1 MGFFSS
7 LTGGLLGGSKSSS
20 SSSSGYGALP
30 AVAQEAMDEVTKQ
43 GRALLLGNTGAN
55 LFTPLPQTASETQAF
70 NLMQMPNTQSGVSE
84 LVSRYQNPYLDSLIN
99 DINRQSQGEYS
110 LYKQALSGAGQM
122 GSNREF
128 VNAAAADEAR
138 MRAIEQAQRE
148 SYNTALSTGLGQNQQ
163 SIANLLTQG
172 EFARGIEAQ
181 TQQAPLAALQAMA
194 QLLGVYPASSEGTS
208 KSSSS
213 EGIGGLLQGVG
224 ALSKLKIFSDIRL
237 KDNITKVGEKDGL
250 SIYEYNYKGD
260 NTRFIG
266 VMAQEVAKHMPDA
279 VSVEDGY
286 LKVDY
291 SKLNIQMGVV

>member
-1 MGFFSS
+1 
-7 LTGGLLGGSKSSS
+7 
-20 SSSSGYGALP
+20 
-30 AVAQEAMDEVTKQ
+30 
-43 GRALLLGNTGAN
+43 
-55 LFTPLPQTASETQAF
+55 
-70 NLMQMPNTQSGVSE
+70 
-84 LVSRYQNPYLDSLIN
+84 
-99 DINRQSQGEYS
+99 
-110 LYKQALSGAGQM
+110 
-122 GSNREF
+122 
-128 VNAAAADEAR
+128 
-138 MRAIEQAQRE
+138 
-148 SYNTALSTGLGQNQQ
+148 
-163 SIANLLTQG
+163 
-172 EFARGIEAQ
+172 
-181 TQQAPLAALQAMA
+181 MA

-250 SIYEYNYKGD
+250 GIYEYNYKGD

-266 VMAQEVAKHMPDA
+266 VMAQEVIERMPDA